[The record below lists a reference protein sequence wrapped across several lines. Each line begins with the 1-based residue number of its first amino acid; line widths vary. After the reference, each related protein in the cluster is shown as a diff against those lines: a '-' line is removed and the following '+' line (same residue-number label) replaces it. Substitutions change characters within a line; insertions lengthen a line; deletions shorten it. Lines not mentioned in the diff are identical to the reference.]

1 MFAQYSRPYRVAY
14 NAEKKSY
21 LVTNRGDG
29 KVLVLD
35 SNYKLSTVITGLVD
49 PKDLVV
55 GNVGGNKGLL
65 VIDDNKIVVYDA
77 SGYNK
82 IISFNIAK
90 LSWSE
95 YEDIEMDPR
104 DPRYFYLSDVGAGR
118 IIKGK
123 VGPPPF
129 YTPTYTTLVSTGLN
143 RPKGL
148 LFN

>member
-1 MFAQYSRPYRVAY
+1 MKKILVLLVFSIIASSVFAQYSRPYRVAY

-29 KVLVLD
+29 KVLELD

-77 SGYNK
+77 FHSILRN
-82 IISFNIAK
+82 
-90 LSWSE
+90 
-95 YEDIEMDPR
+95 
-104 DPRYFYLSDVGAGR
+104 
-118 IIKGK
+118 
-123 VGPPPF
+123 
-129 YTPTYTTLVSTGLN
+129 
-143 RPKGL
+143 
-148 LFN
+148 